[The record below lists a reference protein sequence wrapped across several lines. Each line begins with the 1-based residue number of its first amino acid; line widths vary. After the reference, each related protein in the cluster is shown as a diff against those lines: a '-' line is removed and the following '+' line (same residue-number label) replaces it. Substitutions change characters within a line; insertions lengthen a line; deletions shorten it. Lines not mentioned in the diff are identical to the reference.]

1 MSLPYYTESVNTYS
15 LEEVIKVAEKAVC
28 LLCRS
33 RLTRHGWR
41 RRIARLLQ
49 ESKGYISVLRLRC
62 SCPACKAN
70 YTILPTFLLP
80 HKHYVCE
87 VIENTHEELLAGVPA
102 ECTIPSHSTA
112 RRWHAWIKSIGPTL
126 LGNLK
131 DLLHRRGGDRVPDVP
146 LLDTPLLQEVEMLL
160 TRLGVHTGG
169 RLSRAMLVCRLC

>member
-15 LEEVIKVAEKAVC
+15 LEEVVKVAEKAVC

-33 RLTRHGWR
+33 KLGRHEWR
-41 RRIARLLQ
+41 RRIARLSP
-49 ESKGYISVLRLRC
+49 ENREYIKVLRLHC
-62 SCPACKAN
+62 SACKAN

-112 RRWHAWIKSIGPTL
+112 RRWFAWIKSIGPAL
-126 LGNLK
+126 VGGLK
-131 DLLHRRGGDRVPDVP
+131 ELLHRPGGDRVPDVP
-146 LLDTPLLQEVEMLL
+146 LRDVPLLQEIEDLL
-160 TRLGVHTGG
+160 ALLGVHIGG